1 MHAFGADQAAAY
13 LRADH
18 HQTGTGTRRGEHRHR
33 QRQGGDPRRT
43 AAQHL
48 RPGQLRDLLRRRQ
61 RRPRF
66 HGLCGHRSAKQH
78 HSGTNGP
85 HVRTSRPATMPR
97 PHLHQHRGVRLLV
110 RGGSRQDPR
119 SGRLHDG
126 PRNPTT
132 GRSYKYFTSSEES
145 MREIIEERVGIRTLF
160 ENDTRARCYA
170 EYSCGKAKDENDML
184 YLIWAAVSP
193 SASSWRAN
201 STTARAASR
210 ANSATSP
217 SSTTRR
223 SAPAARKA
231 AWKPRC
237 RVSPSRRKSARS
249 SRRASTPSCAK
260 STTARSRST
269 LTTSSPQ
276 RRTTTT
282 SRSS

>member
-85 HVRTSRPATMPR
+85 HVRTSRPAAMPR
-97 PHLHQHRGVRLLV
+97 PHLHQHRGVRILV

-126 PRNPTT
+126 PRESDHGPQLQIFHFERGVDARNHRRA
-132 GRSYKYFTSSEES
+132 GRYPHPL
-145 MREIIEERVGIRTLF
+145 RERHPRTLLCGVQLRQGEGRERLALPASGPRYRHRHRHGGQTLLRQERLRGRIRPHPLLRQREDLRLRQERLPGNRGVGYRHRG
-160 ENDTRARCYA
+160 ENLLAHREGRQHH
-170 EYSCGKAKDENDML
+170 
-184 YLIWAAVSP
+184 
-193 SASSWRAN
+193 
-201 STTARAASR
+201 
-210 ANSATSP
+210 
-217 SSTTRR
+217 
-223 SAPAARKA
+223 
-231 AWKPRC
+231 
-237 RVSPSRRKSARS
+237 
-249 SRRASTPSCAK
+249 
-260 STTARSRST
+260 
-269 LTTSSPQ
+269 PQ